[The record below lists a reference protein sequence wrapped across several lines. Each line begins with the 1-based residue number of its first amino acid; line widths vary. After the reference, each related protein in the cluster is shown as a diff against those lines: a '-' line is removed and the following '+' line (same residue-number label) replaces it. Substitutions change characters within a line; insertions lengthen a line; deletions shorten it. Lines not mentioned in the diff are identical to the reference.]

1 MYRDLKQNFRW
12 HGMKKDIASYVNKCL
27 TCQQVKV
34 EHQKPAGQLQPFHIP
49 EWKWEE
55 IAMDFIVGMPKMTNG
70 YDAIW
75 VIIDRLTKSAH
86 FFPVKMTF
94 SMDKLVE
101 LYVKEIVRLH
111 FKGSWCKYLPL
122 AEFAYNNSYQA
133 TIGMAP
139 YEALYGR
146 RCRSP
151 IHWHEA
157 ESRQKS
163 YADIRR
169 RPLEFSVGDFVFI
182 KVSPMKGIM
191 RFAML
196 KKYVPDPSH
205 ILTLQLIQIDESFSY
220 EEKPTTILDRGVKKL
235 RNKEI
240 PLVKVLWSNHKV
252 EEAIWEREED
262 IRAKYPHLF

>member
-1 MYRDLKQNFRW
+1 
-12 HGMKKDIASYVNKCL
+12 
-27 TCQQVKV
+27 
-34 EHQKPAGQLQPFHIP
+34 
-49 EWKWEE
+49 
-55 IAMDFIVGMPKMTNG
+55 MDFSIGMPKTTNG

-75 VIIDRLTKSAH
+75 VIIDGLTKSAH
-86 FFPVKMTF
+86 FLPVKMTF
-94 SMDKLVE
+94 SMDKLAG
-101 LYVKEIVRLH
+101 LYVKEIVR
-111 FKGSWCKYLPL
+111 
-122 AEFAYNNSYQA
+122 YQA

-146 RCRSP
+146 RCHSP
-151 IHWHEA
+151 IHWHKVRKRIEIA
-157 ESRQKS
+157 QSRQKS

-191 RFAML
+191 RFGKKGKLSPRYVGPYMIVKRMGKVAYKLELPQEMTTIHNVFHVSML

-205 ILTLQLIQIDESFSY
+205 VLTPQLVQIDERFNY
-220 EEKPTTILDRGVKKL
+220 EEKPITILDRGVKKL

-252 EEAIWEREED
+252 EEATWEREED